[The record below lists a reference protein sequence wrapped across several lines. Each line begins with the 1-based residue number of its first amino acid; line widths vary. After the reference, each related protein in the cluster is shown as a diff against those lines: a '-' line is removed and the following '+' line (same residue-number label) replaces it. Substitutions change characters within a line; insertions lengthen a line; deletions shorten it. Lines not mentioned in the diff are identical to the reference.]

1 YGLTVGLNLSVLN
14 GSTMVLLPR
23 FTVRDTLRAI
33 ERYKPDLF
41 PGVPTM
47 YLALVREVE
56 KEQKEHQK
64 HRAQLSS
71 IRICISGSAPL
82 PEEVQRRFEEL
93 SGARVVEGYGLTEAS
108 PVTHCNPV
116 FGQRHAG
123 TIGLPLPG
131 TDAAI
136 LDPDSWDFLPPGQEG
151 ELAVRGP
158 QAMAG

>member
-1 YGLTVGLNLSVLN
+1 
-14 GSTMVLLPR
+14 
-23 FTVRDTLRAI
+23 
-33 ERYKPDLF
+33 
-41 PGVPTM
+41 
-47 YLALVREVE
+47 
-56 KEQKEHQK
+56 
-64 HRAQLSS
+64 S

-82 PEEVQRRFEEL
+82 PQEVQRRFEEL

-116 FGQRHAG
+116 FGQRRAG

-136 LDPDSWDFLPPGQEG
+136 LSPDSWDFLPPGQEG

-158 QAMAG
+158 QVMAGYWERADETAKVLRDGWLRTGDIGVMDEDGYFRIVDRKKDIIIAGGLKVFPRDVEEVLYQH